1 MWINW
6 KKIIEK
12 NDNNEVYEDIMATL
26 NKIKIDIEGDIVK
39 GKLDGFLKN
48 DEDFIIKRLQLITIL
63 IQDFNYRET
72 YLNLKKR
79 NKEISE
85 KLKN

>member
-1 MWINW
+1 M
-6 KKIIEK
+6 KI
-12 NDNNEVYEDIMATL
+12 DNNEVYEDIMATL

-39 GKLDGFLKN
+39 EKLDGFLKN

-63 IQDFNYRET
+63 IEDFNYRET

-79 NKEISE
+79 NSLSSE

>member
-39 GKLDGFLKN
+39 EKPDGFLKN

-63 IQDFNYRET
+63 IEDFDYRET
-72 YLNLKKR
+72 YSNLKKR